1 MRQNVERGKTILI
14 DGPACVALY
23 SGTLRAFGAQIKAGE
38 HLIVRIGRRIPLEAI
53 EDSQVEILL
62 GKSAS
67 CNIIDEDPIPSS
79 WKNAAEKILSSNG
92 RVEVIVLGGIDSG
105 KTSFCIYLAN
115 MALNSGRKVALID
128 GDLGQSDIGPPGT
141 LGLSIIRK
149 PFFDP
154 FNLNPDHM
162 IFIGVTSPYNVT
174 ERIIDGLVKLRSKA
188 LSMGSDFIIINTDGW
203 IEGSDAIDYKCR
215 LIKNLEPKFT
225 VIIWNNES
233 MKPMMDLLTN
243 TGTKI
248 EILTVNVPKNIRKR
262 DREMRKV
269 IRETLY
275 KKYLKDGKV
284 RSIPLSWIKIN
295 GNLEIKGKI
304 DQALK
309 KKVEEI
315 VGNKLLYCENL
326 QDNVILVL
334 KEGVSLSNEE
344 SARLA
349 TELNKPIKIIC
360 EGDEKG
366 LIVALEN
373 SEGEMLG
380 IGIICNIDFERGTLK
395 IYTNVEETIS
405 GVHIGQIRL
414 NEKGNEIEIVGK
426 SSKVPLKDITY

>member
-315 VGNKLLYCENL
+315 VSNKLLYCENL

>member
-1 MRQNVERGKTILI
+1 
-14 DGPACVALY
+14 
-23 SGTLRAFGAQIKAGE
+23 
-38 HLIVRIGRRIPLEAI
+38 
-53 EDSQVEILL
+53 
-62 GKSAS
+62 
-67 CNIIDEDPIPSS
+67 
-79 WKNAAEKILSSNG
+79 
-92 RVEVIVLGGIDSG
+92 
-105 KTSFCIYLAN
+105 

-315 VGNKLLYCENL
+315 VSNKLLYCENL